1 MVIERA
7 IEKLK
12 KAGGIPDANP
22 GLRNRARAPGQ
33 DRGRDSR
40 VEPAPADRVSYPAR
54 VPDATGLEKNRIIDP
69 TGNSDRSSPAHAAF
83 RMLRSRLL
91 NRIRT
96 EGWTTL
102 AVTSPGA
109 AEGKTVVSINLALS
123 LAREGSS
130 DVFLLDLDMRNPSVA
145 RYLGVTPPREII
157 DYFSGESPP
166 AELFFSVG
174 PERLAIASGL
184 HSTEHASEYLASSKF
199 EELLDY
205 IREVGHNPIILIDLP
220 PLLVSD
226 EGILLAPRV
235 DAVSL
240 VIAEGRTSRDGLVR
254 AKQLL
259 EGHTLAG
266 VILNR
271 SHDALAGAEYY
282 SYGVRP
288 KGSQ

>member
-1 MVIERA
+1 
-7 IEKLK
+7 
-12 KAGGIPDANP
+12 
-22 GLRNRARAPGQ
+22 
-33 DRGRDSR
+33 
-40 VEPAPADRVSYPAR
+40 
-54 VPDATGLEKNRIIDP
+54 
-69 TGNSDRSSPAHAAF
+69 
-83 RMLRSRLL
+83 MLRSRLL

-166 AELFFSVG
+166 AEIFFSVG

-184 HSTEHASEYLASSKF
+184 DSTDHASEYLASAKF
-199 EELLDY
+199 EELIDY
-205 IREVGHNPIILIDLP
+205 IRQVGHNPIILIDLP
-220 PLLVSD
+220 PLLASD